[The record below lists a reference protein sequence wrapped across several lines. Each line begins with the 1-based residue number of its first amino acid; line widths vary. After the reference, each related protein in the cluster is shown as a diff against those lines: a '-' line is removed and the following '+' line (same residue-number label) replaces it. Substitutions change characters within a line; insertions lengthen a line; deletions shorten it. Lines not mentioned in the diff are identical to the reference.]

1 MELGTDRGDLI
12 LKGVKNVK
20 IEWNRRYTT
29 IAVYAILVLVFGVLF
44 LYGVQNYREVKA
56 WFSAALV
63 TLRPFIFGFVI
74 AYLLNGASYDKLLFI
89 ISDHHQALKRFI
101 IEDLD
106 RSATYIKSKGMYA
119 SRDMIFLVV
128 SRKEVHLVQHK
139 IKEID
144 PAAFV
149 VVTDAYETFG
159 EGFKQFP
166 DKNEIHAE

>member
-12 LKGVKNVK
+12 LKGVKKVK

-74 AYLLNGASYDKLLFI
+74 AYLLNPIYVFLDKKFLPWLTPSI
-89 ISDHHQALKRFI
+89 RPPAGDW
-101 IEDLD
+101 
-106 RSATYIKSKGMYA
+106 RSSSPT
-119 SRDMIFLVV
+119 
-128 SRKEVHLVQHK
+128 H
-139 IKEID
+139 
-144 PAAFV
+144 
-149 VVTDAYETFG
+149 
-159 EGFKQFP
+159 
-166 DKNEIHAE
+166 

>member
-1 MELGTDRGDLI
+1 MSRGLGD
-12 LKGVKNVK
+12 
-20 IEWNRRYTT
+20 
-29 IAVYAILVLVFGVLF
+29 VYKRQI
-44 LYGVQNYREVKA
+44 YITSR
-56 WFSAALV
+56 
-63 TLRPFIFGFVI
+63 VI

-106 RSATYIKSKGMYA
+106 RSATYIKSKGMYTDA